1 MRLNSGGYSVKTKV
15 IISGGVIEVYD
26 YEKPVMKGYK
36 SNGGRDKEA
45 NEEGKE
51 KNRKDSLRRAR
62 QEVRRIVNANVGAY
76 GEQLTAKFIT
86 LTFGDNVTDLDKANY
101 ELKKF
106 IQRLNYLVYGTKVAN
121 LRYTAVPEFQKRG
134 AVHYHVVIYN
144 LPYIK
149 ADVIEK
155 VWGNGFI
162 KINKIDDVDNVG
174 AYICKYMV
182 KDLDDERLRGRK
194 CYFNSRGL
202 FKPVVIED
210 EKKTETI
217 KQSLPDELMT
227 VSKQYENEHL
237 GKISYRQ
244 YNLKSEKMYIGNA

>member
-51 KNRKDSLRRAR
+51 KNRKDSVRRAR

>member
-51 KNRKDSLRRAR
+51 KNRKDSVRRAR

-106 IQRLNYLVYGTKVAN
+106 IQRLNYLVFGTKVAN